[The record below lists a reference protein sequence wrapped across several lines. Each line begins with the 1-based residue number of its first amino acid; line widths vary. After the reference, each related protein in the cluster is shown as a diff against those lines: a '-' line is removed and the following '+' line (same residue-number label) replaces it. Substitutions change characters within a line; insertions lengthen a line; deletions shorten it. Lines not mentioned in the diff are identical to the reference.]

1 MFEYIRLLRPHQWT
15 KNLFVFSGI
24 LFSHRWGEAGLWY
37 QVISAAVA
45 FSLAS
50 SGIYAL
56 NDVADRD
63 QDRAHPRK
71 RLRPVASGAVSS
83 FGALLLG
90 CTCLLLGLALSFK
103 VSMTAFWILLIY
115 IGINTAYSIRLKHVV
130 ILDIFIIAAGFMLR
144 ILAGTEGVAIEPS
157 RWLLLCG
164 FMLTLFL
171 GAAKRRAE
179 LMELETLASEATQR
193 RVLEDYTP
201 ALLDLILG
209 ITATGSIITY
219 GLYTMSPEVIRM
231 QGTDN
236 LVYTLP
242 IVIYGLFRYLYRL
255 YAHGSGGD
263 PSTDLFRDP
272 HLLAAGALWICCT
285 IILLR

>member
-1 MFEYIRLLRPHQWT
+1 MRAYIRLLRPHQWT
-15 KNLFVFSGI
+15 KNLFVFTGI
-24 LFSHRWGEAGLWY
+24 VFSHRWGEAGLWY
-37 QVISAAVA
+37 QVISVAVA

-56 NDVADRD
+56 NDVTDRE

-71 RLRPVASGAVSS
+71 RHRPVASGAVSPLQALS
-83 FGALLLG
+83 LGAG
-90 CTCLLLGLALSFK
+90 CLLLGLAISLQ
-103 VSMTAFWILLIY
+103 VSLTAFWLLVGY
-115 IGINTAYSIRLKHVV
+115 MVMNGAYSVRLKHVV

-144 ILAGTEGVAIEPS
+144 ILVGTEGVAIEPS

-179 LMELETLASEATQR
+179 LMEVESPGGETRQR
-193 RVLEDYTP
+193 RVLSEYSP

-231 QGTDN
+231 QGTAN

-255 YAHGSGGD
+255 YGHGSGGD

-272 HLLAAGALWICCT
+272 HLLAVGILWAGATLV
-285 IILLR
+285 LLR